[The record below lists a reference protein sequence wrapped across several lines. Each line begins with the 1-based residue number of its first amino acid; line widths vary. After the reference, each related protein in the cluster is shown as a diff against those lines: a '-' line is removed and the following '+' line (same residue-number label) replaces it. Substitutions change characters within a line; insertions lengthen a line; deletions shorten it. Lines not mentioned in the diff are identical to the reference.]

1 MVSNGVVML
10 RGSVKS
16 WAQRLAAERAAAS
29 APGII
34 RVDNHLTVVPPE
46 PADEMC

>member
-1 MVSNGVVML
+1 MVSNGVVTL

-29 APGII
+29 ALGI
-34 RVDNHLTVVPPE
+34 RVDNHLAVVPPE
-46 PADEMC
+46 PVDEIC